1 MRFFSVEG
9 GLYKF
14 MLGLVNVFK
23 INLLWIICSVPIVT
37 CGAATIAAFDV
48 TMKMVDDEEGYVARQ
63 FLKAFKS
70 NLKKGIPLGILAI
83 VCAYIV
89 WLNFSLFE
97 QIEGNPIILL
107 IVGIIAA
114 FVFTLS
120 FIYAFPLQARYE
132 NTIVR
137 TLQNSLNISLRYFG
151 RTLLTIF
158 VLAFEILIIFWNSTT
173 LFIGIIIGPACM
185 VYTVSGCAK
194 FIFRELEKE
203 PGAVTNPEER

>member
-1 MRFFSVEG
+1 MNFFSVDG
-9 GLYKF
+9 KLYKF
-14 MLGLVNVFK
+14 MLGLLNVFK

-37 CGAATIAAFDV
+37 FGAATIAAFDV

-63 FLKAFKS
+63 FFKAFKS
-70 NLKKGIPLGILAI
+70 NLKKGIPLGLLSV

-97 QIEGNPIILL
+97 QIEGNPILLL
-107 IVGIIAA
+107 IVGMVAA

-132 NTIVR
+132 NTIVK

-151 RTLLTIF
+151 RTLLTI
-158 VLAFEILIIFWNSTT
+158 VILAVEILIIFWNSTT

-185 VYTVSGCAK
+185 IYTVSGCAK

-203 PGAVTNPEER
+203 PGAVSNPEQR

>member
-9 GLYKF
+9 RLYKF
-14 MLGLVNVFK
+14 MQGLLNVFK
-23 INLLWIICSVPIVT
+23 INLLWIICSIPIVT
-37 CGAATIAAFDV
+37 FGASTVAAFDV
-48 TMKMVDDEEGYVARQ
+48 TMKMVDDEEGYVGRQ
-63 FLKAFKS
+63 FIKAFKS
-70 NLKKGIPLGILAI
+70 NLKKGMPLGLLAV
-83 VCAYIV
+83 VCTYIV

-97 QIEGNPIILL
+97 QIEGNPILLL
-107 IVGIIAA
+107 IVGMIAA

-132 NTIVR
+132 NTIVK

-151 RTLLTIF
+151 RTLLTIV

-173 LFIGIIIGPACM
+173 IFIGIIIGPACM
-185 VYTVSGCAK
+185 IYTVSGCAK

-203 PGAVTNPEER
+203 PGAISNPEER

>member
-83 VCAYIV
+83 VCTYIV

-107 IVGIIAA
+107 MVGIIAA
-114 FVFTLS
+114 FIFTLS

>member
-1 MRFFSVEG
+1 MNFFSVDG
-9 GLYKF
+9 KLYKF
-14 MLGLVNVFK
+14 MLGLLNVFK
-23 INLLWIICSVPIVT
+23 INLLWIICSLPIVT
-37 CGAATIAAFDV
+37 FGAATIAAFDV

-70 NLKKGIPLGILAI
+70 NLKKGIPLGLLAV

-97 QIEGNPIILL
+97 QIEGNPILLL
-107 IVGIIAA
+107 IVGMVAA

-132 NTIVR
+132 NTIVK

-151 RTLLTIF
+151 RTLLTI
-158 VLAFEILIIFWNSTT
+158 VILAVEILIIFWNSTT
-173 LFIGIIIGPACM
+173 LFIGIIIGPVCM
-185 VYTVSGCAK
+185 IYTVSGCAK

-203 PGAVTNPEER
+203 PGAVSNPEQR

>member
-1 MRFFSVEG
+1 MNFFSVDG
-9 GLYKF
+9 KLYKF
-14 MLGLVNVFK
+14 MQGLLNVFK

-37 CGAATIAAFDV
+37 FGAATVAAFDV

-63 FLKAFKS
+63 FFKAFKS
-70 NLKKGIPLGILAI
+70 NLKKGIPLGLLAV

-97 QIEGNPIILL
+97 QIEGNPILLL
-107 IVGIIAA
+107 IVGMVAA

-132 NTIVR
+132 NTIVK

-151 RTLLTIF
+151 RTLFTI
-158 VLAFEILIIFWNSTT
+158 VILAVEILIIFWNSTT

-185 VYTVSGCAK
+185 IYTVSGCAK

-203 PGAVTNPEER
+203 PGAVSNPEQR